1 MNVQA
6 GVRFG
11 PVICRVDNIEDCR
24 PAARLIR
31 ARLRHIPQIVFMD
44 AMGNV
49 HLAPGYQTVPPDAVR
64 WMVGT
69 YNVDATINAVAS
81 DLASEIRERRLSYRG
96 VM

>member
-11 PVICRVDNIEDCR
+11 PVVCHVENLEDCKAAAR
-24 PAARLIR
+24 IIAARL
-31 ARLRHIPQIVFMD
+31 LHVPQTVFMD

-49 HLAPGYQTVPPDAVR
+49 HMAPGYQTVPDAAVR
-64 WMVGT
+64 WIIGT
-69 YNVDATINAVAS
+69 YNKDVTRNAVAC
-81 DLASEIRERRLSYRG
+81 DLANEIRERRLSFTG